1 VTAPRIYMVAA
12 EASGDL
18 LAREVVEAVR
28 KVQPNAHISG
38 IGGNELASVGIE
50 SAIDTSPLSILGFFE
65 GVKAYGH
72 VVRLADLAAEA
83 IVADSPDVVVLV
95 DSWGFMLRVAQR
107 VRLRAPDIRLV
118 KLVGPQVWAT
128 RPGRAKTLA
137 SVVDHLL
144 CIHDLEVPYYEPFG
158 LKTTVIGNPAIS
170 RHVRGN
176 AQLFRQEQNIPIG
189 NKIVLVLP
197 GSRPSEIKRVAPGLV
212 EAAKNLKSA
221 NRDLSIVFMPASN
234 VASQFQQDFPGLEG
248 WSIVSSDPNIRF
260 DAMAAADLALACSG
274 TVTTELAMQD
284 TPMIVAYKTGWITWA
299 LARGLLY
306 SKTHI
311 TLLNIVSDD
320 QEIVP
325 EFVQTRLNACAIA
338 AKAQA
343 WLDDPDALA
352 AQLDRQRSALERM
365 KEGDRDAS
373 EIAAGVVL
381 KEAAARRAGEI
392 SLSREQKIGRSRS

>member
-1 VTAPRIYMVAA
+1 MVAA
-12 EASGDL
+12 ETSGDL
-18 LAREVVEAVR
+18 LAREVVEDIR
-28 KVQPNAHISG
+28 RRNPDAHISG
-38 IGGNELASVGIE
+38 IGGGELASVGIE
-50 SAIDTSPLSILGFFE
+50 SAIDISPLSILGFVE
-65 GVKAYGH
+65 GLRAYGD
-72 VVRLADLAAEA
+72 VVRLADAAADA
-83 IVADSPDVVVLV
+83 IIADDPDVVVLV

-107 VRLRAPDIRLV
+107 VRLRAPNIRLV

-144 CIHDLEVPYYEPFG
+144 CIHDLEVPFYEPFG

-170 RHVRGN
+170 RHVQGN
-176 AQLFRQEQNIPIG
+176 GSSFRAGQSIPEDA
-189 NKIVLVLP
+189 KLVLVLP
-197 GSRPSEIKRVAPGLV
+197 GSRPSEIKRVAPELV
-212 EAAKNLKSA
+212 SAAQALKSNDPNLK
-221 NRDLSIVFMPASN
+221 IVFMPASN
-234 VASQFQQDFPGLEG
+234 VATQFREDFPGIAS
-248 WSIVSSDPNIRF
+248 WSIVSSNPGARY

-320 QEIVP
+320 QPIVP
-325 EFVQTRLNACAIA
+325 EFVQTQQKADLIA
-338 AKAQA
+338 AAAQD
-343 WLDDPDALA
+343 WLTDPDKLL
-352 AQLDRQRSALERM
+352 AQLNRQRIALDRM

-373 EIAAGVVL
+373 EIAAGVIL
-381 KEAAARRAGEI
+381 DEAAARSAGSI
-392 SLSREQKIGRSRS
+392 SLQS